1 MAGQSPKRAVVA
13 LATATMVFVSAIPAT
28 TYAALISTDQIIAAS
43 TAEADRARVAAFLA
57 RDDVQAQMRSMGVS
71 PAEASARVAALSDAE
86 ISRIAGR
93 IDEMPAGGNALG
105 VIIGAAVLIFI
116 VLLITD
122 IAGLTKVF
130 PWTRS
135 IRD

>member
-1 MAGQSPKRAVVA
+1 MAGQSLKRGVVA
-13 LATATMVFVSAIPAT
+13 LFAAAALFFSSIPVPA
-28 TYAALISTDQIIAAS
+28 YAALVSTDAAISAS
-43 TAEADRARVAAFLA
+43 TAEADRARVTAFLA
-57 RDDVQAQMRSMGVS
+57 RDDVQAQMRALGVS
-71 PAEASARVAALSDAE
+71 PEEAQSRVGAMSDAE
-86 ISRIAGR
+86 VNRIAGR
-93 IDEMPAGGNALG
+93 IDQMPAGGDALG

-135 IRD
+135 VRE